1 MLESKLSLSNRSRRL
16 AEARSRNLRQLL
28 NRAMRC
34 LNSLVEEELS
44 ARGYEDIR
52 LAHNTLLIH
61 LDFEGNSISEVA
73 DRAQLTKQAMGLLAD
88 ELEEMGYI
96 TRRVDER
103 DARARILML
112 TDTGQ
117 RLMLDMLEIIEEI
130 EERFI
135 SLLGVDTLTG
145 LRTGLAAFIG
155 IRQSS

>member
-1 MLESKLSLSNRSRRL
+1 M
-16 AEARSRNLRQLL
+16 
-28 NRAMRC
+28 
-34 LNSLVEEELS
+34 VEEELH

-88 ELEEMGYI
+88 ELEKMGYL
-96 TRRVDER
+96 TRRVDEK

-112 TDTGQ
+112 TDAGQ

-130 EERFI
+130 EVRFI
-135 SLLGVDTLTG
+135 SLLGADTLTG

-155 IRQSS
+155 IRRSS